1 MFCDNCK
8 KQLPDGTAVC
18 PDCGAPVTAPAED
31 ISSGSEPEVQLESSK
46 ARPVLIVIAC
56 FLSLVLMFLVAFS
69 VFFNNPRSV
78 AKRYVKAAM
87 EGNLN
92 TVFNC
97 SLLNKKITETMF
109 KDDAKA
115 QNMTPEEYYANL
127 GSQYGVEAKNMNGWI
142 KAASEELRKEAEK
155 KYGKYSVSVKVT
167 AYKDLDKD
175 NLLIL
180 KNALEENYKDYIK
193 ANKISR
199 AAEVTVEYTVK
210 GKDQSETDAMTVTVV
225 RYGMSWRI
233 SPLDLKDTAKSS
245 PRIVYDGRVSD
256 DPGVYYDDYED
267 YSDYDRYIDYG
278 SANR

>member
-8 KQLPDGTAVC
+8 KQLPDGTTVC
-18 PDCGAPVTAPAED
+18 PDCGVPVTAPAED
-31 ISSGSEPEVQLESSK
+31 VSSGSAPEVRPESFK
-46 ARPVLIVIAC
+46 ARPVLIVLAC
-56 FLSLVLMFLVAFS
+56 FLSLVLMFSVAFS

-109 KDDAKA
+109 KDDAEA
-115 QNMTPEEYYANL
+115 QNITLEEYYADL

-167 AYKDLDKD
+167 DYKNLDKD

-199 AAEVTVEYTVK
+199 AAEVTVEYTFK
-210 GKDQSETDAMTVTVV
+210 GKDNSETDTMTVTVV
-225 RYGMSWRI
+225 KYGMSWLV
-233 SPLDLKDTAKSS
+233 SPIGAEDNAKSS
-245 PRIVYDGRVSD
+245 ARVIYDGNISD
-256 DPGVYYDDYED
+256 DRGVYYDDYED
-267 YSDYDRYIDYG
+267 SGDYDR
-278 SANR
+278 